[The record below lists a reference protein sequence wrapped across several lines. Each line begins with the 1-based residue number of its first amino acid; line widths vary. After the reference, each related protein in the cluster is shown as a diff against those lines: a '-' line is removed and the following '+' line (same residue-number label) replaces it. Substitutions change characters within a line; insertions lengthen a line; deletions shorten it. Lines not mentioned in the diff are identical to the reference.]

1 MASPKA
7 RKGAVAGALA
17 GLAAVAAAVALTA
30 AVPAPAPAEPAAPVV
45 EEAVSEVG
53 SILAGLG
60 GMAHEYGGSGASEA
74 GPALSARHDGGSP
87 ATSSG
92 SASSGI
98 GGSSPEA
105 SLNGD
110 PIPEAAQE
118 SLQTVESADN
128 GGARERH
135 WVVDY
140 ETVWVPSIE
149 TVVDAPERE
158 EPVYESH
165 DVLVCNACGY
175 STESGNAMGSHLS
188 QHAVQGV
195 DEGYCSVVEQVQVG
209 TRTVPAV
216 CHEVDNGHYE
226 VRESGGH
233 WE

>member
-1 MASPKA
+1 MGMASPKA
-7 RKGAVAGALA
+7 RKGAVAGVLA
-17 GLAAVAAAVALTA
+17 GLAAVAAAVAFTA
-30 AVPAPAPAEPAAPVV
+30 AAPAPAPAEPASP
-45 EEAVSEVG
+45 AVAEVASEVRG
-53 SILAGLG
+53 VLAGPG
-60 GMAHEYGGSGASEA
+60 ETVHEYSGGEVSEA

-105 SLNGD
+105 SL
-110 PIPEAAQE
+110 IPEAAQE
-118 SLQTVESADN
+118 SLQAVESANN

-140 ETVWVPSIE
+140 KTVWVPSIE

-175 STESGNAMGSHLS
+175 STESGNEMGSHLS